1 MNYAIKLGILTEAN
15 EDALLADGFEEALI
29 GVCYRAGHPA
39 VACYDISKCIEI
51 LMGQGMSDEEAI
63 EYFEFNVI
71 GAWVGD
77 STPVFVDRFVEV
89 EYLI

>member
-1 MNYAIKLGILTEAN
+1 MKYDIKLEILTEAN

-29 GVCYRAGHPA
+29 GVSYRAGQPA
-39 VACYDISKCIEI
+39 VACYDYNNCIEI
-51 LMGQGMSDEEAI
+51 LMEQGMSDDEAL
-63 EYFEFNVI
+63 EYFEYNVL
-71 GAWVGD
+71 GAWVGE